1 MRLQAFCDHI
11 AIADVASDYCNRF
24 TVVNCGEA
32 CTRRDVSDSAVRVM
46 HFVTDAG
53 GTEFVETDCRRG
65 GLYRAAEFGA
75 RTECCDRVAGLNGQR
90 CNAFPLR
97 NGRKGF
103 RRKVFVFQV
112 DLSGRYRADEF
123 AAHVV
128 RLSDVTPTIPDSS
141 DQSKARNLIDR
152 MGRKRTSVR
161 TDAGRQSGKGSA
173 LNLRAV
179 VSIHTRQ

>member
-1 MRLQAFCDHI
+1 MRLQAFCDHV
-11 AIADVASDYCNRF
+11 AIADVASNYCNRL
-24 TVVNCGEA
+24 TVVDCGEA

-46 HFVTDAG
+46 HFITDAG
-53 GTEFVETDCRRG
+53 GTKFVETDCRRG

-75 RTECCDRVAGLNGQR
+75 RTECCDCVAGLNGQR

-141 DQSKARNLIDR
+141 HQSKARDLIGHMVR
-152 MGRKRTSVR
+152 HAHKRETGRGPSRNIRHSK
-161 TDAGRQSGKGSA
+161 Q
-173 LNLRAV
+173 
-179 VSIHTRQ
+179 